1 MRFSLTLGLLA
12 ALVAVPALA
21 EARPRLYDRYQPGHD
36 GLFLRFALGGG
47 GVTADDD
54 LNDVTLT
61 GGAGLFSVDLGGA
74 VAPSLALHGR
84 LAISSM
90 FEPNISSGGDNFGD
104 LQDTSLTFTLLGAGA
119 TYYLPS
125 NLYFSGVAG
134 FSRASFEFYGDEYDA
149 LNGLGLIGDVGYEW
163 SLPDYWGLGVGGR
176 LEFHTVR
183 NGDEQLSTAMLGVL
197 VSLSYF

>member
-1 MRFSLTLGLLA
+1 MRFPLTLGLLA
-12 ALVAVPALA
+12 ALVTVPALA
-21 EARPRLYDRYQPGHD
+21 EARPRLYARYQPEHSD
-36 GLFLRFALGGG
+36 LFLRFALGGG

-54 LNDVTLT
+54 QNNVTLS

-84 LAISSM
+84 LAISSV
-90 FEPNISSGGDNFGD
+90 FEPTISSGGDDLGD
-104 LQDTSLTFTLLGAGA
+104 LRDTSLTFTLLGAGV

-149 LNGLGLIGDVGYEW
+149 LNGLGLIGDIGYEW
-163 SLPDYWGLGVGGR
+163 PLANYWGLGIGGR

-183 NGDEQLSTAMLGVL
+183 NSDEQLSTAMLGVL